1 MLWLFLCRSR
11 DLAAYTELI
20 HVFLVGCRRLPL
32 PQQYHGGAVVKALVI
47 EIRLSRFCNY
57 FCCAVV
63 HVSATGCHHIFLARA
78 SGLYRPFPECRW
90 ESSLLSGLFQLQ
102 LSVFSVF
109 RPISARFALN
119 TRQPCPGTISAL
131 HVQMTCI

>member
-1 MLWLFLCRSR
+1 MNASRFSEEHRVQPSEGCPVLWLFLCRSR

-32 PQQYHGGAVVKALVI
+32 PQQYHGGAVVKTFVI

-63 HVSATGCHHIFLARA
+63 HVSATAITYFWHERVASIGPSQNVVGELLALRPLPA
-78 SGLYRPFPECRW
+78 PTFRFSPFFAQFQRGLP
-90 ESSLLSGLFQLQ
+90 
-102 LSVFSVF
+102 
-109 RPISARFALN
+109 
-119 TRQPCPGTISAL
+119 
-131 HVQMTCI
+131 